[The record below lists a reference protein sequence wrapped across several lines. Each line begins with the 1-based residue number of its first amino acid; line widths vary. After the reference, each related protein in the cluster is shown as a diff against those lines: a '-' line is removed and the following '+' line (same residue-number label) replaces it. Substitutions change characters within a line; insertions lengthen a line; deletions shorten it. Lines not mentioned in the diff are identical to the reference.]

1 MKIFVAAFRP
11 IWAGFATAVGIAVLA
26 IGIYALTTPG
36 AWPVFA
42 TAVMVGGASLVGA
55 AILGFLF
62 GVPRALATPTPAPPA
77 NNAASSNTPNTNLE
91 QVSDWLT
98 KVLLGATLTQLGN
111 IANAASHLFSAEAPA
126 LGGGMGA
133 TVMAGAIT
141 VYMAGVGFL
150 FGWLMTRL
158 FLGKVMDLV
167 DQAHKLDQATDLM
180 LKADLTTDPSQA
192 TQLRSQAVRS
202 VQSIRRSLSSTEPA
216 PPPQER
222 TDNK

>member
-55 AILGFLF
+55 AIIGFLF
-62 GVPRALATPTPAPPA
+62 GVPRALATPTPPTNDP
-77 NNAASSNTPNTNLE
+77 ASSNTPNTNLE

-126 LGGGMGA
+126 LGGGIGA

-167 DQAHKLDQATDLM
+167 DQAHKLDHATDLI
-180 LKADLTTDPSQA
+180 LKADLTADTAQA

-202 VQSIRRSLSSTEPA
+202 VQSIRRSLSSTEQEPPA
-216 PPPQER
+216 
-222 TDNK
+222 